1 MLHVLEDHD
10 EGVALHTDAIELD
23 DVLMLEVGQELG
35 LAVEVFACIVTGILQ
50 GLGVGIKREGLLQ
63 WALCY

>member
-10 EGVALHTDAIELD
+10 EGVALHADAIELD

-35 LAVEVFACIVTGILQ
+35 LAVEVLARIVTSILQ

-63 WALCY
+63 